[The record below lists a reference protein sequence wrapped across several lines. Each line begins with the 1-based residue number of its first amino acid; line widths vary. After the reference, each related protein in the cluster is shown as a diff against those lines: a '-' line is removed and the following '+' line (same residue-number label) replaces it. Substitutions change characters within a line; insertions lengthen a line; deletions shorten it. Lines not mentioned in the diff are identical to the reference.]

1 MAAMRL
7 LVVEDDPAMASLL
20 HRALAKQG
28 YSLVMAENGTDA
40 LWNALEND
48 FDAVVLDAMIPAPDG
63 FEVCRRMR
71 AAGRWAPVLMLTARD
86 SIGDRVTGLDAGA
99 DDYLVKPFA
108 LAELHARLRS
118 LTRRDPRERPVQLRC
133 GDLVLD
139 PVSRQVRR
147 GQVLVEL
154 SPKEFGLL
162 EELMRHPG
170 EVLTRT
176 HLLEHV
182 WDFAYDGD
190 SNVVDVYVRYLRN
203 KIDRPFGPGQLCRP
217 SAASATACATT
228 RTRTHLAT
236 TALTAPP
243 LGSAET
249 APDRTGRLC
258 DRWCAWPSLVAHQ
271 SRACRARGHTGR
283 ACAGA
288 GSRLAPGPPR
298 TAGPVAGTDVRST
311 GWPAMLLLAT
321 VGSAGC
327 LGVDPAE
334 ALSRAA
340 ELGIDPG
347 FGVFVHQM
355 SAGWAETR
363 LWTSLTPTGD
373 GGAAA
378 DSQHDPGRPARCSC
392 TTGPSTPWRPV
403 PAPAG
408 PSGCSPWTW
417 TAGRP

>member
-1 MAAMRL
+1 MHRSALPDLAVPFRAPDPSPGPVPYRFGLDRDRARAAGTPSLTVMRL

-28 YSLVMAENGTDA
+28 YSLVMADNGTDA

-86 SIGDRVTGLDAGA
+86 SVGDRVSGLDAGA

-133 GDLVLD
+133 GDVVLD

-162 EELMRHPG
+162 EELLRHTG
-170 EVLTRT
+170 AVLTRT

-182 WDFAYDGD
+182 WDVAHDGD

-203 KIDRPFGPGQLCRP
+203 KIDRPFGRQSLQTVRGVGYRLRDDSDGQLL
-217 SAASATACATT
+217 SDD
-228 RTRTHLAT
+228 
-236 TALTAPP
+236 
-243 LGSAET
+243 GSASH
-249 APDRTGRLC
+249 A
-258 DRWCAWPSLVAHQ
+258 
-271 SRACRARGHTGR
+271 
-283 ACAGA
+283 
-288 GSRLAPGPPR
+288 
-298 TAGPVAGTDVRST
+298 
-311 GWPAMLLLAT
+311 
-321 VGSAGC
+321 
-327 LGVDPAE
+327 
-334 ALSRAA
+334 
-340 ELGIDPG
+340 
-347 FGVFVHQM
+347 
-355 SAGWAETR
+355 
-363 LWTSLTPTGD
+363 
-373 GGAAA
+373 
-378 DSQHDPGRPARCSC
+378 
-392 TTGPSTPWRPV
+392 
-403 PAPAG
+403 
-408 PSGCSPWTW
+408 
-417 TAGRP
+417 